1 MLSDQRRSPPRSSS
15 SRFFFHYAFQAYGH
29 CSFTSRFSIYLCLV
43 RQKIKE
49 KENKGKENDS
59 FLKKMVLDVGRLL
72 DCAGFGC
79 WNLF

>member
-1 MLSDQRRSPPRSSS
+1 
-15 SRFFFHYAFQAYGH
+15 
-29 CSFTSRFSIYLCLV
+29 LV

-49 KENKGKENDS
+49 KENKGKGNDS

-79 WNLF
+79 WNLFWHFFIFRLFAEKKKAR